1 MSYLRGTIRRFDDL
15 SNEIREH
22 YLGHLEREGG
32 DLQDELEKI
41 GVIIGRFGANIRAD
55 VSEGLTDKRYANS
68 VQDLLERVEDLN
80 RTAQRLSELEDHR
93 IPAGIRSAKSARS
106 RASAIRKDLLSWARR
121 EAAWSDFLFG
131 PAARYASRPTPT
143 LTTEVKMFD
152 LRSKVIRLAHAKPE
166 LRSHLLP
173 LLKEA
178 ALEHAPTAYL
188 NRRQARIVL
197 VFHPE
202 YDAQGEPIV
211 ERRDERIA
219 LNTTENLADMLSK
232 GGLVVTPVGKTK
244 PPTNNYGEIAVGMT
258 VVGDIKDL
266 ETRLRQAERMGMIK
280 KVVAR

>member
-1 MSYLRGTIRRFDDL
+1 MSYLRGTIRRFDEL

-93 IPAGIRSAKSARS
+93 IPSGIRSAKSARS
-106 RASAIRKDLLSWARR
+106 RASAIRKELLSWARG

-143 LTTEVKMFD
+143 LTTEVKMSD

-178 ALEHAPTAYL
+178 AVEYAPTAYWM
-188 NRRQARIVL
+188 RRRGKIIL
-197 VFHPE
+197 VFNPE

-211 ERRDERIA
+211 ERSDVRFA
-219 LNTTENLADMLSK
+219 KNLAENIANALSMD
-232 GGLVVTPVGKTK
+232 GVTATPLKEVK
-244 PPTNNYGEIAVGMT
+244 PPTIPEAVAFEMSITGDVKEI
-258 VVGDIKDL
+258 
-266 ETRLRQAERMGMIK
+266 ERRLRQAERMGMIK
-280 KVVAR
+280 KLLAR

>member
-1 MSYLRGTIRRFDDL
+1 MSYLRGTIRRFDAL
-15 SNEIREH
+15 SKEIREH

-32 DLQDELEKI
+32 NLQDELEKI
-41 GVIIGRFGANIRAD
+41 GKIISRFGANLNSD
-55 VSEGLTDKRYANS
+55 FLEGFANKRYVDS
-68 VQDLLERVEDLN
+68 VQDLLDRVEDLN
-80 RTAQRLSELEDHR
+80 RTAHRLSELEDHR
-93 IPAGIRSAKSARS
+93 IPAGIRSAESAHS
-106 RASAIRKDLLSWARR
+106 RAVTLRKDLLSWAKR
-121 EAAWSDFLFG
+121 EAAWTDFLSG
-131 PAARYASRPTPT
+131 VARHASQPV
-143 LTTEVKMFD
+143 TTDVKMSD

-211 ERRDERIA
+211 ERRDERLA